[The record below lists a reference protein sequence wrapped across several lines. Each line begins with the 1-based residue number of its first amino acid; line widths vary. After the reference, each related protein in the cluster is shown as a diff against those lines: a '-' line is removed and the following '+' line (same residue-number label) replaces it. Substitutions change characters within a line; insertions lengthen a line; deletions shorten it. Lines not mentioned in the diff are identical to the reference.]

1 MCLAVLLVH
10 CDAGRRELAVSHALA
25 AADALFFYDVN
36 CAVFV
41 NAHSLVLL
49 GAGFVAGMILAV
61 FADVNLVLELREF
74 AELYLDAAVAGTC
87 YAVMYERTEKLT
99 AGAAY
104 AMAVFIGILNDMV
117 VFHE

>member
-10 CDAGRRELAVSHALA
+10 RNTRGRKLAVSHALA
-25 AADALFFYDVN
+25 AADALFFVDVYN
-36 CAVFV
+36 AVFI
-41 NAHSLVLL
+41 NAHCLILL
-49 GAGFVAGMILAV
+49 GAGFIAGMILAV
-61 FADVNLVLELREF
+61 FADINLMLKLREL
-74 AELYLDAAVAGTC
+74 AEFYLDAAVAGTC
-87 YAVMYERTEKLT
+87 YTVMNERTEELT

>member
-25 AADALFFYDVN
+25 AADALFFNDVN

-41 NAHSLVLL
+41 NAHCLVLL
-49 GAGFVAGMILAV
+49 GAGFIAGMILAML
-61 FADVNLVLELREF
+61 ADIDLMLELREL
-74 AELYLDAAVAGTC
+74 AEFYLDAAVAGTC
-87 YAVMYERTEKLT
+87 YAVVYEGTEKLT

-104 AMAVFIGILNDMV
+104 AMAVFIGILNDVV